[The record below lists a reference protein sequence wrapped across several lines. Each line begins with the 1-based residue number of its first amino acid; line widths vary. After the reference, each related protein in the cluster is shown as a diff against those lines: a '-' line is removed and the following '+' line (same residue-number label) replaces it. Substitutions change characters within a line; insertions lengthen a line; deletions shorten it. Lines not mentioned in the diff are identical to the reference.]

1 MLSDKVGRWGGFLL
15 FDVVVP
21 SCNLRR
27 CAQES
32 TMERRTVR
40 GCKAFEEDDGTSN
53 ECCTAV
59 CNALVALRMALG

>member
-1 MLSDKVGRWGGFLL
+1 MFDVVGFV
-15 FDVVVP
+15 FVVVP

-40 GCKAFEEDDGTSN
+40 GCKAFEEDDGTIN